1 MNNVSEL
8 LLTFV
13 APLTSEWCTLRKA
26 ISLRPSENLQIQRSM
41 GKGLSSCSSCRE
53 HIPSTSRHGAVPR
66 YPYRCELT
74 FHSLCYRYAEP
85 SDEECPKA
93 HTHYAQS

>member
-8 LLTFV
+8 LLIFV

-41 GKGLSSCSSCRE
+41 GKGLSSCSSYRGY
-53 HIPSTSRHGAVPR
+53 IPNAPRRGAVR
-66 YPYRCELT
+66 LYHHRCELT

-93 HTHYAQS
+93 HTHCACS

>member
-1 MNNVSEL
+1 MNVVSKR

-13 APLTSEWCTLRKA
+13 ALLLGEWCTLRKA

-41 GKGLSSCSSCRE
+41 GKGLNSCSSYRE
-53 HIPSTSRHGAVPR
+53 YFLNASRHGIVR
-66 YPYRCELT
+66 WYRYRCELT
-74 FHSLCYRYAEP
+74 FHSFCYRYAEP

-93 HTHYAQS
+93 HTHSVC

>member
-13 APLTSEWCTLRKA
+13 ALLLGEWRTLRKA
-26 ISLRPSENLQIQRSM
+26 LSLRPSENLQVRRSM
-41 GKGLSSCSSCRE
+41 GKGLNSCSYCSE
-53 HIPSTSRHGAVPR
+53 YILSASRQGVVRWYH
-66 YPYRCELT
+66 YRCELT
-74 FHSLCYRYAEP
+74 FHSFCYRYAEP

-93 HTHYAQS
+93 HTHCTH

>member
-1 MNNVSEL
+1 MNVVSKR

-13 APLTSEWCTLRKA
+13 ALLRNEWCTSRKA

-41 GKGLSSCSSCRE
+41 GKSRNSCSSCRE
-53 HIPSTSRHGAVPR
+53 YILNASPHGAVR
-66 YPYRCELT
+66 LYRYRCELT
-74 FHSLCYRYAEP
+74 FHSFCYGYAEP
-85 SDEECPKA
+85 SDKECPKA